1 MVCNLPLFLVN
12 DAFKYR
18 SMQNN
23 VTVMYVTIFF
33 FSLQTLSVEFFHL
46 DELGTSN
53 DEMKEYMISQGYR
66 YHSTVTAKKNH
77 ANDYIFVRNDLK
89 T

>member
-1 MVCNLPLFLVN
+1 MMKFYSFLSR
-12 DAFKYR
+12 DLL
-18 SMQNN
+18 
-23 VTVMYVTIFF
+23 IFF
-33 FSLQTLSVEFFHL
+33 QTLSVEFFHL

-53 DEMKEYMISQGYR
+53 DEMKDYMISQGYR

-77 ANDYIFVRNDLK
+77 ANDYIFVRKDLK

>member
-1 MVCNLPLFLVN
+1 MLKIFVGTSYFSS
-12 DAFKYR
+12 DAIKFFYW
-18 SMQNN
+18 
-23 VTVMYVTIFF
+23 FF
-33 FSLQTLSVEFFHL
+33 FQTLSVEFFHL

-77 ANDYIFVRNDLK
+77 ANDYIFVRKDLK
-89 T
+89 TW

>member
-1 MVCNLPLFLVN
+1 MLLKFASIL
-12 DAFKYR
+12 
-18 SMQNN
+18 
-23 VTVMYVTIFF
+23 FF
-33 FSLQTLSVEFFHL
+33 FQTLSVEFFHL

-77 ANDYIFVRNDLK
+77 ANDYIFVRKDLK